1 MPRLLPITNYTV
13 YYATCSKGFNEWR
26 SDIIIRTSDS
36 STSASL
42 RFVDDPTS
50 LPATWEKV
58 NETGWSTVYLRA
70 TEFPAV
76 LHLLQTEK
84 PLYLGL
90 YAESKRAVV
99 QTGPEMP
106 GEQEGV

>member
-1 MPRLLPITNYTV
+1 MPRLLPITSYTV

-26 SDIIIRTSDS
+26 SDITIRTADT

-42 RFVDDPTS
+42 RFVDDPSS

-58 NETGWSTVYLRA
+58 NESGWSTVYLRA

-84 PLYLGL
+84 PLSLVL
-90 YAESKRAVV
+90 YADSNRAVV
-99 QTGPEMP
+99 QTGTEPP